1 MLINEYPLLAVI
13 GHMGVAEQFGV
24 HAGEEAEA
32 LRSKKTPGSFLK
44 NWQGGGFIFQQNL
57 IRSTQQLCHNWMA
70 DLRIFLAGAQLVL
83 NLWLPCG

>member
-32 LRSKKTPGSFLK
+32 LRSKKTPGS
-44 NWQGGGFIFQQNL
+44 
-57 IRSTQQLCHNWMA
+57 S
-70 DLRIFLAGAQLVL
+70 
-83 NLWLPCG
+83 